1 MFEENSMGASLFEH
15 SLPTG
20 PITAMPWSAVQTPSR
35 STMFLTLGVAI
46 PAALV
51 AIGPLIILIAHLAT
65 DPAAFAL
72 VMLRPDSSLIVLL
85 GLTAWLLVFGWPVA
99 RVLATIGSSRHI
111 VISDGVITVRDRQ
124 LLSQNKWS
132 QPIGAYSGVAHRVTT
147 SLSGTRHELLLV
159 HPTLSRSILLAT
171 AAKIDQ
177 IEIDSVAHLLGCR
190 EIAAPAPYRL
200 TQGRE
205 QNLHID
211 VGSGRLAAAH

>member
-1 MFEENSMGASLFEH
+1 MGASPFEQ

-51 AIGPLIILIAHLAT
+51 AIGPLAILIAHLAT

-72 VMLRPDSSLIVLL
+72 VMLRPDSSLIALL
-85 GLTAWLLVFGWPVA
+85 GLTAWLLVFGWPMA

-111 VISDGVITVRDRQ
+111 IIAEGVITVRDRQ
-124 LLSQNKWS
+124 FLNQTQWS
-132 QPIGAYSGVAHRVTT
+132 QPVAAYTGVAHRVTT
-147 SLSGTRHELLLV
+147 SLSGTRHELILV
-159 HPTLSRSILLAT
+159 HPVPAHSILLAT
-171 AAKIDQ
+171 GPKISQ
-177 IEIDSVAHLLGCR
+177 TEIDSVAQVLDCR

-200 TQGRE
+200 AQGRE
-205 QNLHID
+205 LDLAID
-211 VGSGRLAAAH
+211 MGSGRLAAAH